1 MVHANVLLYQITRFE
16 QYLDEARLVAHNS
29 LEHFAERQ
37 VDGVRIFPDSPWFN
51 AVMFRGYLALADV
64 IGDTTCFDALLRCL
78 DYGWDHARDRDGLL
92 GPDRSGRSKMDQGYR
107 ALLDEAA
114 VVEMYALAARRE
126 ATAAALAGGAAGP
139 ETSAAGVL
147 GNLAAVA
154 GSGGICRRR
163 GDGRRRPERSAAPHS
178 ALGRR
183 ACFAQGHGRLVP
195 ARRGGPASMGELC
208 LRAATT
214 AGRPAGRARTS
225 RPPT

>member
-1 MVHANVLLYQITRFE
+1 MDITSWTYSTGVMVHANVLLYQITRFE

-29 LEHFAERQ
+29 LEHFAGRQ

-92 GPDRSGRSKMDQGYR
+92 GPDWSGRSKMDQGYR

-126 ATAAALAGGAAGP
+126 ATAAALAGGAGMGAGAQSGLHP
-139 ETSAAGVL
+139 LTLRL
-147 GNLAAVA
+147 GTELVSPKGAV
-154 GSGGICRRR
+154 GSCRRA
-163 GDGRRRPERSAAPHS
+163 GEARRRWESYA
-178 ALGRR
+178 
-183 ACFAQGHGRLVP
+183 
-195 ARRGGPASMGELC
+195 
-208 LRAATT
+208 
-214 AGRPAGRARTS
+214 
-225 RPPT
+225 